1 MAGVKKQVPKNG
13 NGVPVKHGLLEKLT
27 VRISHNEKLLFA
39 KYLSVLLR
47 AGLAIDEALDIL
59 IQQSKGAL
67 KAILTNLKIRVRNGD
82 MLADGFADYPHV
94 FTPVFINLIRAGERS
109 GTLQDNLEHLVLQ
122 MEKDRDL
129 KQKIRGAMAYPIIVL
144 VGALLLS
151 IGIVVFILPNILSVF
166 VTLKVQLPLTTR
178 MLIWI
183 ANLLVHHGLL
193 VGLGLALVFVLWIIL
208 RRVPLAQPLLH
219 GALMKAPVI
228 GHIVRNTNIARICR
242 LMGTMLKSGM
252 TINESIS
259 VTVSVLKNVHYKW
272 LFNSILAEVSR
283 GRTVSSVLQQYPKRF
298 PPMAL
303 RMIRVGEETG
313 TLPDMLIYLA
323 GFYEQE
329 VDDATRN
336 LSTLLEPVLL
346 IVIGLM
352 VGVLALS
359 IVTPIYQLLGTV

>member
-1 MAGVKKQVPKNG
+1 MARKAKQMKKNDDG
-13 NGVPVKHGLLEKLT
+13 APVKHGLLEKLT

-39 KYLSVLLR
+39 KYLSVLLH

-59 IQQSKGAL
+59 IQQSKGPL
-67 KAILTNLKIRVRNGD
+67 KTILTNLKIRVRNGD

-122 MEKDRDL
+122 MEKDRNL

-144 VGALLLS
+144 VGALILS
-151 IGIVVFILPNILSVF
+151 VGIVVFILPNILNVF
-166 VTLKVQLPLTTR
+166 TTLKVELPITTR
-178 MLIWI
+178 MLIWF
-183 ANLLVHHGLL
+183 ANLLVNHGVL
-193 VGLGLALVFVLWIIL
+193 VAFGLIALFTSWLVARRLSFV
-208 RRVPLAQPLLH
+208 QPLFH
-219 GALMKAPVI
+219 GILMSFPII
-228 GHIVRNTNIARICR
+228 GSVVRNTNLARICR

-252 TINESIS
+252 PINECIP

-272 LFNSILAEVSR
+272 LFNSTLDEVSR
-283 GRTVSSVLQQYPKRF
+283 GRTISSVLKKYPKRF

-303 RMIRVGEETG
+303 RMISVGEETG

-323 GFYEQE
+323 NFYEQE

-336 LSTLLEPVLL
+336 LSTMLEPVLL

-359 IVTPIYQLLGTV
+359 IVTPIYQILGTV